1 MSLDFIKS
9 KLAAVENFPKPGV
22 TFRDITPLLADPNG
36 LKETSLELVG
46 EIKKQGLKPTV
57 IAGAESRGF
66 IFGVA
71 LAEMLGL
78 GFVPIRKPG
87 KLPRETYSVSYD
99 LEYGSDTL
107 EIHKDAFSK
116 DDRVL
121 IVDDLLATGGTAE
134 AAVKLIEQEAQAKI
148 EGLMFVIELE
158 DLNGVAKLEG
168 QKVSSLVKF

>member
-9 KLAAVENFPKPGV
+9 KIVAVENFPKQGI
-22 TFRDITPLLADPNG
+22 TFRDITPLLAAPNG
-36 LKETSLELVG
+36 LKETSLAMVT
-46 EIKKQGLKPTV
+46 EIKKQNLKPTI

-87 KLPRETYSVSYD
+87 KLPREKYSVSYD

-107 EIHKDAFSK
+107 EIHTDAFTK

-134 AAVKLIEQEAQAKI
+134 AAVKLIEKSQAKV
-148 EGLMFVIELE
+148 EGLVFVIELE
-158 DLNGVAKLEG
+158 GLNGIQKLAG
-168 QKVSSLVKF
+168 QKVSSLLKF